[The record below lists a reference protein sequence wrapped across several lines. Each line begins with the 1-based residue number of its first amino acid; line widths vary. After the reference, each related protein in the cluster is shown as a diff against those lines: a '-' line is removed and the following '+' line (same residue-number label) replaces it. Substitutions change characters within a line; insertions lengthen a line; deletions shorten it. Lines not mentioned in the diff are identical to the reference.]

1 MNNDIQAK
9 IWEQEYRNPLLLS
22 KDSKPQA
29 CTLRFLKFL
38 KKQGFAFANC
48 AILDLGCGTGRNANY
63 LAAKGARACGLDISA
78 SAIKLAQA
86 QARALG
92 LDSEYRRASIGNPY
106 PFADESFD
114 IVLDITASNSLNSRE
129 RENYLKESARVLK
142 QAGYFFVRA
151 LSLEGDSNAKK
162 LLQKFP
168 GPESGTYIMP
178 HIGLREKVFARA
190 EITDL
195 YQKYFK
201 IVKLAKASGY
211 TRICK
216 QSYKRNFWIM
226 YLQKK

>member
-1 MNNDIQAK
+1 M
-9 IWEQEYRNPLLLS
+9 
-22 KDSKPQA
+22 
-29 CTLRFLKFL
+29 
-38 KKQGFAFANC
+38 
-48 AILDLGCGTGRNANY
+48 DLGCGTGRNANY
-63 LAAKGARACGLDISA
+63 LAAKGASAFGLDISA

-86 QARALG
+86 QARTLG
-92 LDSEYRRASIGNPY
+92 LNSEYRRASIGNPY

-151 LSLEGDSNAKK
+151 LSLEGDGNAKK

-190 EITDL
+190 EIADL

-211 TRICK
+211 TRIRK